1 MKSKLSILE
10 RMKLS
15 AQYAQTCR
23 EMLQRDDLSASTRE
37 LYEDSEFQH
46 VQDWVRLKKQADKQ
60 AEK

>member
-15 AQYAQTCR
+15 AQFAQTCR